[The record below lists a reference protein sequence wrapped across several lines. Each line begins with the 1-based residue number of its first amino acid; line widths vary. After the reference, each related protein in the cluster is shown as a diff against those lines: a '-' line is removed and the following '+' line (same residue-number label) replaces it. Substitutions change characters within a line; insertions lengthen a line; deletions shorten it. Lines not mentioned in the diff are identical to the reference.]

1 MQNISV
7 KLPFDCTQDQT
18 RDAYRKLVREV
29 YRAYLGRSPTG
40 EDETHF
46 KQTAN
51 PDNSSTN
58 DLYFQGQKI
67 GSLSTTYILDSPRA
81 IKLDFTTNQ

>member
-1 MQNISV
+1 MKNISV
-7 KLPFDCTQDQT
+7 RLPFDYTQDQT
-18 RDAYRKLVREV
+18 REACRKLVREV

-51 PDNSSTN
+51 PNNSSTT
-58 DLYFQGQKI
+58 DLYFQGKKI
-67 GSLSTTYILDSPRA
+67 GCLATTYILDSPRA
-81 IKLDFTTNQ
+81 IKLDFTTIQ

>member
-1 MQNISV
+1 MKNISV
-7 KLPFDCTQDQT
+7 KLPFDYTWDQT
-18 RDAYRKLVREV
+18 REAYRKLVREV
-29 YRAYLGRSPTG
+29 YRAYLGRTPTG

-51 PDNSSTN
+51 PDNSSNT

-67 GSLSTTYILDSPRA
+67 GSLSTTYILDSPRS
-81 IKLDFTTNQ
+81 IKLDFKTNQ

>member
-1 MQNISV
+1 MKNISV
-7 KLPFDCTQDQT
+7 KLPFDYTQDQT

-29 YRAYLGRSPTG
+29 YKTYLGRTPTG

-51 PDNSSTN
+51 PDNSSSN
-58 DLYFQGQKI
+58 DLYFQGRKI
-67 GSLSTTYILDSPRA
+67 GCLATTYILDSPRS

>member
-1 MQNISV
+1 MKNISV
-7 KLPFDCTQDQT
+7 KLPFDYNQDQT
-18 RDAYRKLVREV
+18 KEAYRKLVREV
-29 YRAYLGRSPTG
+29 YRAYLGRTPTG

-58 DLYFQGQKI
+58 DLFFQGQKI
-67 GSLSTTYILDSPRA
+67 GCLSTTYILDSPRS
-81 IKLDFTTNQ
+81 IKLDFTTKQ